1 MEFGRRLTVEA
12 EIDNSERTPASN
24 VIFDE
29 SGNFILYSTMLGVKV
44 VNILENK
51 IDKILGKSE
60 SNLRFLTIGLYQGKI
75 KGSVAAEN
83 LQRNAEQD
91 PTLFCTAFKQ
101 QRFYMITRRDPYQEE
116 DSEIG
121 RDVFNERPS
130 KAEASLLAKPATRK
144 LGRSAILHTT
154 MGDIHIKLFPEECPK
169 TIENFTVHSKDGYYN
184 NCIFHRVIKGFMIQ
198 TGDPLGD
205 GTGGTSI
212 WGHDFEDEFNR
223 TLKHDRPFTVSMAN
237 CGPNTNGSQFFIT
250 TVPCPSL
257 DYKHTVFGRVIKG
270 TEVVSDIEGVKTG
283 LDFFLCFYLK

>member
-1 MEFGRRLTVEA
+1 LANADWRISQHKTIATSLNFSNDGKLFATMAKDRQVRIFKFLSGKLHRKYDESLAVFNQLQKDESVSYSYRLDTMEFGRRLTVEA

-154 MGDIHIKLFPEECPK
+154 MGDIHIKLFPEESVFTYWFVLAK
-169 TIENFTVHSKDGYYN
+169 FTIIRS
-184 NCIFHRVIKGFMIQ
+184 
-198 TGDPLGD
+198 
-205 GTGGTSI
+205 SI
-212 WGHDFEDEFNR
+212 G
-223 TLKHDRPFTVSMAN
+223 
-237 CGPNTNGSQFFIT
+237 Q
-250 TVPCPSL
+250 
-257 DYKHTVFGRVIKG
+257 
-270 TEVVSDIEGVKTG
+270 
-283 LDFFLCFYLK
+283 

>member
-1 MEFGRRLTVEA
+1 LITIA
-12 EIDNSERTPASN
+12 IDHLSSHWSLFSFSFLKIVSFCSSAAT
-24 VIFDE
+24 I
-29 SGNFILYSTMLGVKV
+29 V

-154 MGDIHIKLFPEECPK
+154 MGDIHIKLFPEECPR
-169 TIENFTVHSKDGYYN
+169 TIENFSVHSKDGYYN

-198 TGDPLGD
+198 TGDPLG
-205 GTGGTSI
+205 
-212 WGHDFEDEFNR
+212 
-223 TLKHDRPFTVSMAN
+223 TV
-237 CGPNTNGSQFFIT
+237 
-250 TVPCPSL
+250 L
-257 DYKHTVFGRVIKG
+257 
-270 TEVVSDIEGVKTG
+270 EGF
-283 LDFFLCFYLK
+283 FFLLFAAHIEISR